1 MPGGV
6 GAFDLTLLT
15 LLPEVDD
22 AQLIAAALA
31 FRLTA
36 IVIPALIAGI
46 GLLTRPDRQ
55 RAIPPTPALPA
66 CPPRAEAGL
75 SRQGVLTL
83 ERRGIAP
90 GWLLG
95 RLPHSCVALGDP
107 GPLDTPDARAQ
118 ALAALSGTARSE
130 GRFPC
135 LYKTGARMAVTA
147 RQSGWTVRRIA
158 AEAWLHP
165 ARFTLSGPERAG
177 LRRKLRRA
185 ARAGVSA
192 AAATGPLPL
201 EEMAEV
207 AAHWA
212 SAHGGERG
220 FSMGRWCPQYV
231 AGQRVFLAW
240 HRGRLIAFL
249 SLHDSPGEWTLDL
262 LRSLP
267 GSPDGT
273 MHALLAAAIDAA
285 REAGS
290 PRLSL
295 AAVPRVPGRHRAR
308 RRTDGGL
315 TRFKTAFAP
324 QWEPLY
330 LCAPS
335 PCTLVVTAADIARAV
350 LRPAPLASAPPLAH
364 FPSNEIAPA
373 AVAWHRMPMRPPV
386 CQGALLRK
394 DL

>member
-1 MPGGV
+1 V
-6 GAFDLTLLT
+6 
-15 LLPEVDD
+15 
-22 AQLIAAALA
+22 
-31 FRLTA
+31 
-36 IVIPALIAGI
+36 
-46 GLLTRPDRQ
+46 
-55 RAIPPTPALPA
+55 
-66 CPPRAEAGL
+66 
-75 SRQGVLTL
+75 
-83 ERRGIAP
+83 
-90 GWLLG
+90 
-95 RLPHSCVALGDP
+95 
-107 GPLDTPDARAQ
+107 DTPDGRAQ
-118 ALAALSGTARSE
+118 ALAALSATARAE

-135 LYKTGARMAVTA
+135 LYKTGARMAATA

-158 AEAWLHP
+158 AEAWLRP
-165 ARFTLSGPERAG
+165 AQFTLSGPDRAG

-185 ARAGVSA
+185 DRAGVSA
-192 AAATGPLPL
+192 GAATGPLPL

-212 SAHGGERG
+212 RAHGGERG

-231 AGQRVFLAW
+231 GAQRVFLAW
-240 HRGRLIAFL
+240 HQGRLIAFL
-249 SLHDSPGEWTLDL
+249 TLHDSPAEWTLDR

-285 REAGS
+285 RDAGI

-295 AAVPRVPGRHRAR
+295 AAVPRAPRRQRAGRRP
-308 RRTDGGL
+308 DSGL

-335 PCTLVVTAADIARAV
+335 PCALAVTAADIARAI

-373 AVAWHRMPMRPPV
+373 AAAWQRMAMRPPAFL
-386 CQGALLRK
+386 GALLRK